1 MSNPNPLAA
10 QILETSAAG
19 YASAAHALL
28 IEAPGLGPRFAG
40 ASTEWKAHLRQRILE
55 LAISVR
61 VDRPELFARRISWL
75 QRAVKARGADER
87 EIRAVLDSL
96 RLALEKELPENLKT
110 TIERPI
116 RLALDVLEK
125 DSEPEPR
132 ALDESTPSGKIGLQY
147 LTACL
152 EARTNDA
159 KKLILDALE
168 SGLRPQEAYIEILL
182 PAQREIGDMWHEG
195 DVGVAEERL
204 VSETTREVMSL
215 IVDRFAE
222 RANPNLTLLAASVA
236 GNAHDIG
243 LRAVADLF
251 RLAGWRVIYLG
262 ANMPTLEVIQATR
275 SFEPE
280 LVVLSATLT
289 TQIGSLAE
297 AIDGIKQNADSPPVM
312 VGGLALQDSEQLWQ
326 QLGADAYAP
335 DVASA
340 VEIGSSLLSRQ

>member
-1 MSNPNPLAA
+1 M
-10 QILETSAAG
+10 LETSAAG

-28 IEAPGLGPRFAG
+28 IEAPGVGPRFAG
-40 ASTEWKAHLRQRILE
+40 AATEWKAHLRQRILE

-61 VDRPELFARRISWL
+61 VDRPDLFARRISWL
-75 QRAVKARGADER
+75 RRAIKARGADES
-87 EIRAVLDSL
+87 EIRTVLDCL
-96 RLALEKELPENLKT
+96 RLALEQELPEELKG

-116 RLALDVLEK
+116 GLALDVLKK
-125 DSEPEPR
+125 DSESKSR
-132 ALDESTPSGKIGLQY
+132 ALDESTPHGKIGFQY

-152 EARTNDA
+152 EARTDDA

-168 SGLRPQEAYIEILL
+168 NGLAPKQAYIEILL
-182 PAQREIGDMWHEG
+182 PAQREIGDMWHQG
-195 DVGVAEERL
+195 DVGVSEERL
-204 VSETTREVMSL
+204 VSETTREVMTL

-222 RANPNLTLLAASVA
+222 RSDPERTLLAASVA

-262 ANMPTLEVIQATR
+262 ADMPTSEVSQATR
-275 SFEPE
+275 SYEPD

-289 TQIGSLAE
+289 TQIASLAE
-297 AIDGIKQNADSPPVM
+297 AIDGIKQYPDAPPVM
-312 VGGLALQDSEQLWQ
+312 VGGLALDDSDELWQ
-326 QLGADAYAP
+326 QLGADAYAA

-340 VEIGSSLLSRQ
+340 VDIGSSLASSPAGSSRT